1 MADWP
6 DELKVGPIREWPGS
20 LRAAVNREVARFKRP
35 GYRNDDTGKWVGPT
49 PVPLSTTLTDLD
61 RELRALRATD
71 GELLVAIDAAQFRID
86 GRPYANA
93 KATHPG
99 VILSFEIPK
108 VGRVSYPCDKYTR
121 WEDNLRAIT
130 LALEALRLVDRHGVT
145 RRGEQYR
152 GFLAIEAATAVPAG
166 FTDSQDA
173 LMFLAGVTGMRYA
186 DWPARKLVNAA
197 QRMTHPD
204 VSGGD
209 AAKFQRVSLAEAVL
223 RQEGLL

>member
-1 MADWP
+1 VTDWP
-6 DELKVGPIREWPGS
+6 DELTVAPIREWPGT
-20 LRAAVNREVARFKRP
+20 LRAPVNREVARFKRP

-49 PVPLSTTLTDLD
+49 PVLLSTTLADLN

-71 GELLVAIDAAQFRID
+71 GELLVAIDPAQFRVD

-93 KATHPG
+93 KAAHPG

-130 LALEALRLVDRHGVT
+130 LALEALRLIDRHGVT

-152 GFLAIEAATAVPAG
+152 GFLAIEAATAAPAG
-166 FTDSQDA
+166 FSDRQDA
-173 LMFLAGVTGMRYA
+173 LLFLAGVTGRPYMDY
-186 DWPARKLVNAA
+186 PARELVRLA
-197 QRMTHPD
+197 QRKTHPD
-204 VSGGD
+204 RGGD
-209 AAKFQRVSLAEAVL
+209 AAKFQRVSLAEALL
-223 RQEGLL
+223 RREGLL